1 LKGESEMTTKPDTTP
16 DIGLSR
22 EQFVHRLI
30 CAGWDMHEAEREAD
44 GIYDEP
50 EEDWEGQL

>member
-1 LKGESEMTTKPDTTP
+1 MTTKPDTTP